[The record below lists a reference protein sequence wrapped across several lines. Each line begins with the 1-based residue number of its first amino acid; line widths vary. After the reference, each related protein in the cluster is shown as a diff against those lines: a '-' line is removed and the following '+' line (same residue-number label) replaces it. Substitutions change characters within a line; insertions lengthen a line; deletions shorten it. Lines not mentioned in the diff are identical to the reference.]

1 MRPTNVNEI
10 AHRWILEVI
19 NPSSVVIDATVGN
32 GKDTYFLA
40 THCAKVYGF
49 DIQQKAILI
58 TKRYTACFDNIILI
72 QAGHENMSSY
82 VKEDVDLVIFNLGY
96 LPFGEPKITTLPI
109 TTLKAIKEAGKL
121 LKVGGSLF
129 ITFYIGHPTG
139 KQEHDTFINSL
150 SALSVFQIQAS
161 YTYQDRQDAPI
172 LYHLKKL

>member
-1 MRPTNVNEI
+1 MRPTNINEV
-10 AHRWILEVI
+10 AHRWVLANI
-19 NPSSVVIDATVGN
+19 NPSSIAVDATVGN

-49 DIQQKAILI
+49 DIQSQAILM

-72 QAGHENMSSY
+72 HAGHEDMSNY
-82 VKEDVDLVIFNLGY
+82 VKEEVDLVLFNLGY
-96 LPFGEPKITTLPI
+96 LPFGDPMITTLSN

-129 ITFYIGHPTG
+129 ITFYIGHLAG
-139 KQEHDTFINSL
+139 KKEHDTFISSL
-150 SALSVFQIQAS
+150 SDLSVFKLLDS
-161 YTYQDRQDAPI
+161 YTYQDRVDAPI